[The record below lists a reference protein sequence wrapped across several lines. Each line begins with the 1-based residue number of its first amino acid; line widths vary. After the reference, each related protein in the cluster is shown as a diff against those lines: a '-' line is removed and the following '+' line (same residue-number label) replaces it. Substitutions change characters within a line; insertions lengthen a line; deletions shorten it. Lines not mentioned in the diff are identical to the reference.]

1 MGEKLPLPVRTGMML
16 AGILL
21 IGVSVAL
28 YRLAAF
34 GVDPFTG
41 MNLGISTFLGW
52 SFGNWQLLANALILA
67 VVFFTVRRCIGPGT
81 VVNMVCVG
89 YIADFLCWLVQEGL
103 ALSLRLPVRAAL
115 LLPALLFASSGV
127 ALYMKGDMGIAPY
140 DSVAVVVETLT
151 RKRVPFHRP
160 ASCPM

>member
-52 SFGNWQLLANALILA
+52 SFGNWQLLANALWPGLFFGLGLYWGAAAWLA
-67 VVFFTVRRCIGPGT
+67 
-81 VVNMVCVG
+81 M
-89 YIADFLCWLVQEGL
+89 LL
-103 ALSLRLPVRAAL
+103 ALVLWTWSRFKRLDDLAGILMIPYAL
-115 LLPALLFASSGV
+115 WCAF
-127 ALYMKGDMGIAPY
+127 ALYLNIGIA
-140 DSVAVVVETLT
+140 VLNT
-151 RKRVPFHRP
+151 
-160 ASCPM
+160 

>member
-67 VVFFTVRRCIGPGT
+67 VVFFTVRSCIGLGT
-81 VVNMVCVG
+81 VVNMVPDACTVTT
-89 YIADFLCWLVQEGL
+89 A
-103 ALSLRLPVRAAL
+103 ARLGEARTPLTAPWSSCRQRAGRSPQHIGRCFIHL
-115 LLPALLFASSGV
+115 QSYFCIVLQ
-127 ALYMKGDMGIAPY
+127 
-140 DSVAVVVETLT
+140 
-151 RKRVPFHRP
+151 
-160 ASCPM
+160 

>member
-1 MGEKLPLPVRTGMML
+1 MSGVPRAVCRAPGTPLVRVEYTALVDKLPLPVRTGMML

-52 SFGNWQLLANALILA
+52 SFGNW
-67 VVFFTVRRCIGPGT
+67 
-81 VVNMVCVG
+81 
-89 YIADFLCWLVQEGL
+89 
-103 ALSLRLPVRAAL
+103 
-115 LLPALLFASSGV
+115 
-127 ALYMKGDMGIAPY
+127 
-140 DSVAVVVETLT
+140 
-151 RKRVPFHRP
+151 
-160 ASCPM
+160 

>member
-41 MNLGISTFLGW
+41 RNLGISTFLGW

-67 VVFFTVRRCIGPGT
+67 VGFFTGR
-81 VVNMVCVG
+81 
-89 YIADFLCWLVQEGL
+89 
-103 ALSLRLPVRAAL
+103 S
-115 LLPALLFASSGV
+115 
-127 ALYMKGDMGIAPY
+127 
-140 DSVAVVVETLT
+140 
-151 RKRVPFHRP
+151 
-160 ASCPM
+160 